1 MAASPNPPRPPE
13 PPPPPRSNSPIIAIA
28 LLVLALIVVV
38 GGLMIYTGVNILSR
52 TVRVQVGQSNDGKKK
67 EVSIQTPLGSLEVN
81 KDVDVERIGL
91 PLYPGATR
99 LHDEDSATVNINI
112 AGEQNVRVLVAK
124 FETSDPVD
132 KVRDYYH
139 ARLGSQVTRYAE
151 KDREGRTVFEI
162 KHNDQEKVVALET
175 HGDRTKIALVRV
187 AHARDEGN

>member
-1 MAASPNPPRPPE
+1 MATSPNPPRPPG

-52 TVRVQVGQSNDGKKK
+52 TVKVQVDQSDRGKK
-67 EVSIQTPLGSLEVN
+67 EVSIKTPLGSLEVH

-91 PLYPGATR
+91 PVYLGATR

-124 FETSDPVD
+124 FETSDSID

-139 ARLGSQVTRYAE
+139 AQLSSQVTRYAE
-151 KDREGRTVFEI
+151 KDQEGKTVFEI
-162 KHNDQEKVVALET
+162 KRSDQEKVVALKTEGGQT
-175 HGDRTKIALVRV
+175 HIDLVRV
-187 AHARDEGN
+187 VHGRDEGN